1 MSIVRTDFLGYSQNN
16 RFQNGLSRA
25 VNAPRNA
32 FDRPERAKGTA
43 GEGLRAF
50 ERRAHHALI
59 CERRNTVIRSD

>member
-32 FDRPERAKGTA
+32 FDRPERAQGDS
-43 GEGLRAF
+43 G
-50 ERRAHHALI
+50 
-59 CERRNTVIRSD
+59 